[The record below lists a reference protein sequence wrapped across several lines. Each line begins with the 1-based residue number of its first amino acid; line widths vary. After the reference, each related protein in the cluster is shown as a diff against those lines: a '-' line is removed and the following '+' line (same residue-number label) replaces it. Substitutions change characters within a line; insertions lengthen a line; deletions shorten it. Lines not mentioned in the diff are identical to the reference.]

1 MTLTHTVSDPAPAI
15 SEGGALAE
23 VREWLRSSAEPFPGA
38 RAAVDGADVTVVRT
52 GRLGSPNSSF
62 DVYST
67 VRHLTARNAVDGGER
82 SLVAVL
88 EGPLS
93 ASERALEDRLWHTLQ
108 HLNDF
113 DDGPWDD
120 SVVHALDL
128 ADHAFVVG
136 GDAWSV
142 ELLHPQSPR
151 PARRSPWP
159 VLVVR
164 PLPTSS

>member
-23 VREWLRSSAEPFPGA
+23 VREWLRSSAEPVPGA

-93 ASERALEDRLWHTLQ
+93 ASERMNKIRFQ
-108 HLNDF
+108 P
-113 DDGPWDD
+113 DGTPCRES
-120 SVVHALDL
+120 SVSMATMSL
-128 ADHAFVVG
+128 
-136 GDAWSV
+136 
-142 ELLHPQSPR
+142 
-151 PARRSPWP
+151 P
-159 VLVVR
+159 VMI
-164 PLPTSS
+164 TGA